1 MVLLNISFPTEVL
14 SVPKCISRGFQV
26 VEDTSLNRSSKYF
39 HIQIPFKDPV
49 VQQMVLFFFFSNFA
63 SVTFYESRSSF

>member
-1 MVLLNISFPTEVL
+1 MLLLNLSFPTEVL

-26 VEDTSLNRSSKYF
+26 VEDTSVNRSKYF

-49 VQQMVLFFFFSNFA
+49 VQQMVLFFFFFSNF
-63 SVTFYESRSSF
+63 